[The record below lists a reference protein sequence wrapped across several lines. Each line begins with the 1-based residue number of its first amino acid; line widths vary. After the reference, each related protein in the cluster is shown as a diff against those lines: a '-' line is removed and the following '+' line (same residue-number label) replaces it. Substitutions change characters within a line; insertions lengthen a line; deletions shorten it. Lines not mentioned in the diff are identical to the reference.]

1 MPTSDAPLWRSVH
14 THPPRVA
21 IVAGA
26 TGLIGRALVRHLVGV
41 GAYDRV
47 IALVRRA
54 GDVAG
59 DDVVTPVVVSFER
72 LEHTPLPFRGADVY
86 CCLGTTMA
94 RVKTRAAFRRI
105 DVTYVVRLAALA
117 QAGGAAAFGLV
128 SALGADLDSPFF
140 YNRCK
145 GEAEK
150 GVASVGLPSVAIARP
165 SLLLGD
171 RAEARRGE
179 RIAAAILRP
188 LDGLLASP
196 LAGPLRRLR
205 PIDADTVAAALA
217 AVVPQR
223 RPGVRLYDP
232 DALRTAAAAVLRTAP
247 LPPDDAD
254 VSAATPPVEETAD
267 ALETTDSDSSVGIQS
282 TETDRSQV
290 DSTVDVPVGEE
301 ADDDDPTSDA
311 EIDAEDAPDDADGDS
326 DRSVSP

>member
-1 MPTSDAPLWRSVH
+1 MPTTASDAPRWRSVH
-14 THPPRVA
+14 TPPPRVA
-21 IVAGA
+21 IVAGS
-26 TGLIGRALVRHLVGV
+26 TGMIGRALVRHLVGV

-47 IALVRRA
+47 VALVRRA
-54 GDVAG
+54 GDITG

-72 LEHTPLPFRGADVY
+72 LEQTPLPFRGADVY

-150 GVASVGLPSVAIARP
+150 GVASVGLASVAIARP

-205 PIDADTVAAALA
+205 PIDADVVAAALA
-217 AVVPQR
+217 VVVPQR
-223 RPGVRLYDP
+223 RDGVRVYDP
-232 DALRTAAAAVLRTAP
+232 DALRTAAGAVRRRTP
-247 LPPDDAD
+247 PPDDAAT
-254 VSAATPPVEETAD
+254 SASAVEEPSSTP
-267 ALETTDSDSSVGIQS
+267 EIPDSDPSVDFES
-282 TETDRSQV
+282 VETDRS
-290 DSTVDVPVGEE
+290 DTEPTVDVSVSADTPADASNLKAE
-301 ADDDDPTSDA
+301 AEA
-311 EIDAEDAPDDADGDS
+311 ERAPDDADGDT
-326 DRSVSP
+326 DRSVSS